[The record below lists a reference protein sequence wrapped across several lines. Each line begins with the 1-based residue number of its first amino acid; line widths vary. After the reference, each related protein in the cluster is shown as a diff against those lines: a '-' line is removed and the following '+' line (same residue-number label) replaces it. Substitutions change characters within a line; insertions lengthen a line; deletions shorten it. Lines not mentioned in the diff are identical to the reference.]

1 MSAMSDYLELK
12 FLDHFTGTA
21 STSAPSA
28 VYLGLATGSIG
39 DDASGTELTGNN
51 YSRKAITFA
60 SASSGS
66 IASNANV
73 EFAPATGNWGSVSH
87 WGIFDA
93 SSSGNLLFHGSF
105 TSAKTIASGDIL
117 KVASGSLTISAD
129 YDLKWLP

>member
-28 VYLGLATGSIG
+28 VYLGLVTASLQ
-39 DDASGTELTGNN
+39 DDGSGTELTGNN
-51 YSRKAITFA
+51 YTRKAITFA

-66 IASNANV
+66 IASNSAV
-73 EFAPATGNWGSVSH
+73 EFNSATGSWGAVSH

-93 SSSGNLLFHGSF
+93 SSSGHLLFHGSF
-105 TSAKTIASGDIL
+105 TASKTIASGDIL
-117 KVASGSLTISAD
+117 KVASGSLTITAN
-129 YDLKWLP
+129 

>member
-1 MSAMSDYLELK
+1 MSDYLELK

-39 DDASGTELTGNN
+39 DDASGSELTGNN

-73 EFAPATGNWGSVSH
+73 EFDPATGSWGDVSH

-105 TSAKTIASGDIL
+105 TSEKTIASGDIL

-129 YDLKWLP
+129 

>member
-1 MSAMSDYLELK
+1 MSAMSDYLAVK

-39 DDASGTELTGNN
+39 DDASGSELTGNN

-73 EFAPATGNWGSVSH
+73 EFDPATGSWGDVSH

-129 YDLKWLP
+129 

>member
-28 VYLGLATGSIG
+28 VYLGLATASFN

-66 IASNANV
+66 IANNNSV
-73 EFAPATGNWGSVSH
+73 EFDSATGSWGSVTH
-87 WGIFDA
+87 FAIFDA
-93 SSSGNLLFHGSF
+93 TSSGNMLFHGAF
-105 TSAKTIASGDIL
+105 TSGKTIATGDIL
-117 KVASGSLTISAD
+117 KVASGQLTITAS
-129 YDLKWLP
+129 

>member
-12 FLDHFTGTA
+12 FLDHFLSVA
-21 STSAPSA
+21 STSSPSA

-39 DDASGTELTGNN
+39 DDASGSELTGNN

-66 IASNANV
+66 IASNSAV
-73 EFAPATGNWGSVSH
+73 EFDPATCSWGDVSH
-87 WGIFDA
+87 CGIFDA

-105 TSAKTIASGDIL
+105 TASKTIASGDIL
-117 KVASGSLTISAD
+117 KVASGSLTITAN
-129 YDLKWLP
+129 

>member
-28 VYLGLATGSIG
+28 VYLGLSTGSFA
-39 DDASGTELTGNN
+39 DDNSGTELTGNN

-66 IASNANV
+66 ISSNASV
-73 EFAPATGNWGSVSH
+73 EFDPATGSWGTVSH
-87 WGIFDA
+87 WAIFDA
-93 SSSGNLLFHGSF
+93 SSAGNLLFHGAF
-105 TSAKTIASGDIL
+105 TSSKVIASGDIL

-129 YDLKWLP
+129 

>member
-28 VYLGLATGSIG
+28 VYLGLATASLQ

-51 YSRKAITFA
+51 YTRKAITFA

-66 IASNANV
+66 IASNSAV
-73 EFAPATGNWGSVSH
+73 EFNSATGSWGSVSH

-117 KVASGSLTISAD
+117 KVASGSLTITAN
-129 YDLKWLP
+129 

>member
-39 DDASGTELTGNN
+39 DDASGSELTGNN

-73 EFAPATGNWGSVSH
+73 EFDPATGNWGSVSH

-129 YDLKWLP
+129 

>member
-39 DDASGTELTGNN
+39 DDASGSELTGNN

-66 IASNANV
+66 IASNSAV
-73 EFAPATGNWGSVSH
+73 EFDPASGSWGSVSH

-93 SSSGNLLFHGSF
+93 SSSGNLLFRGSF

-117 KVASGSLTISAD
+117 KVASGSLTITAN
-129 YDLKWLP
+129 